1 VKKPVKEELKAETTQ
16 PKPVEKAKKADQ
28 DEDWVLSEPPA
39 KPLPPEVAKKESPKA
54 AADILKE

>member
-1 VKKPVKEELKAETTQ
+1 MKEELKAETTQ